1 MYKYNLLSMDMK
13 LFSSI
18 ILGHISVKKSSLL
31 KFCETM
37 YKQYK
42 LRYLFCL
49 QINNHI
55 GGVMVSML
63 ASSVVDRG
71 FIDGVMVSMLAS
83 NVVDRGFISGVMV
96 SILASNVVDRGF
108 FGVVMISVLS
118 PRVW

>member
-1 MYKYNLLSMDMK
+1 
-13 LFSSI
+13 
-18 ILGHISVKKSSLL
+18 
-31 KFCETM
+31 M

-49 QINNHI
+49 QNNNHISGVMVSMLTSSVVDRGFI

-71 FIDGVMVSMLAS
+71 FIGGVMVSML
-83 NVVDRGFISGVMV
+83 
-96 SILASNVVDRGF
+96 
-108 FGVVMISVLS
+108 S